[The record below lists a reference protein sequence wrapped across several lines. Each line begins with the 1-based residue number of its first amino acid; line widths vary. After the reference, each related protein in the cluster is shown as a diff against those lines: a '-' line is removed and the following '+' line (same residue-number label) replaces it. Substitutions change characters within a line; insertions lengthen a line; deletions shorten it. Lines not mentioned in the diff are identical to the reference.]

1 MLIVALLSLASA
13 ALFALASAVEQRGA
27 LRANAARRHPV
38 ALLAALRAPLWWAD
52 VGADVAGFAAYAG
65 ALHVGCSGRCSY

>member
-38 ALLAALRAPLWWAD
+38 ALPAALPAALRAPLWWAG
-52 VGADVAGFAAYAG
+52 VGTSARSGM
-65 ALHVGCSGRCSY
+65 CSH